1 VHRGE
6 DMSLSRPPKGYD
18 DSNPAIE
25 FIKLKSFIAMKNLD
39 DKDMM
44 DKDLSKKITEAF
56 DALQPMI
63 KFLNRA
69 LEA

>member
-1 VHRGE
+1 
-6 DMSLSRPPKGYD
+6 MQ
-18 DSNPAIE
+18 
-25 FIKLKSFIAMKNLD
+25 KLE
-39 DKDMM
+39 DKDMT
-44 DKDLSKKITEAF
+44 DKNISKKICDAF